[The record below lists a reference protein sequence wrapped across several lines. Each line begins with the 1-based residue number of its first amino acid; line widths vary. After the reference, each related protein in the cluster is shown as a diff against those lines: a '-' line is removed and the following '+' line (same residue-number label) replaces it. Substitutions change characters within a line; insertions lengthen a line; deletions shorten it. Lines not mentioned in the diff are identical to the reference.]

1 MSAEK
6 KVKQPITKGVAKVP
20 VVMQMEAL
28 ECGAA
33 SLAMIL
39 AYYGKWIPLE
49 QVRFDCGVSRDGSSA
64 KNVLKAAR
72 SYGLT
77 AKGYRYEP
85 EDLKK
90 TGRFPCIIHWNFNHF
105 VVLDGFRGNKAVI
118 NDPAKGTYAV
128 SMEAFDESFTGISL
142 QFEPSE
148 NFEPGGKPASVLRY
162 AKKRL
167 KGTGTAIAFV
177 VLTTLISSLI
187 GIINPAFSRIFMDRL
202 LTGENPDWVFP
213 FLIGMILMGVVQLT
227 VMWIQQVYSLK
238 INGKLDM
245 VGNATFMWKI
255 LRMPVEFFSQ
265 RMAGDI
271 QVRKNTN
278 ASVAEGLVNTFAPL
292 VLNSLMMI
300 FYLVV
305 MIRYSP
311 VLTLM
316 GVTSVFL
323 NLLLSNIISKKRVNI
338 ARVQLKNAGKLAGA
352 AVAGIEMIETIK
364 ATGAENGFFEKWA
377 GYQAG
382 ANTGA
387 VKFRKL
393 NSVLGLLPGLISTL
407 CNTAVLMTGVF
418 FAMQGRFTVGMILAF
433 QGFLN
438 SFMAPAA
445 SLIAAG
451 QTLQEMR
458 TDMERVEDIMNY
470 PEDVIWGKADGKEPE
485 ACLKNHSESLLQTES
500 SPEEEYRKLSGHIEL
515 KNVTFGY
522 SRLAQPLIRD
532 FNLSL
537 KPGSRVAFFGP
548 SGCGKNTLCQK
559 ISGLYSP
566 RSGEILFD
574 GKKISE
580 IDRNVFTGSLAVVD
594 QDIILFEDTIANNIK
609 MWDNSIEDFEMIL
622 AARDAQLHDDIMMRE
637 GGYQYRLTEG
647 GKDFSGGQ
655 RQRMEI
661 ARVLAQDPTIV
672 ILDEATSALD
682 AKTEYN
688 VVKSIKDRGVAC
700 IVVAHRLST
709 IRDCDEII
717 VLDEGRVVERGTH
730 EELMRAGGMYTML
743 VSNE

>member
-49 QVRFDCGVSRDGSSA
+49 QVRFECGVSRDGSSA

-128 SMEAFDESFTGISL
+128 SMEAFDEAFTGISL

-162 AKKRL
+162 AKRRL

-323 NLLLSNIISKKRVNI
+323 NLLLSNIISKKTGKHCPCP
-338 ARVQLKNAGKLAGA
+338 AENAGKLAGA

-364 ATGAENGFFEKWA
+364 ATGAENGFLKM
-377 GYQAG
+377 GRLSGRSQYRSS
-382 ANTGA
+382 
-387 VKFRKL
+387 KFRKL

-458 TDMERVEDIMNY
+458 TDMERVEDVMNY

-500 SPEEEYRKLSGHIEL
+500 SPEEEYRKLS
-515 KNVTFGY
+515 
-522 SRLAQPLIRD
+522 
-532 FNLSL
+532 
-537 KPGSRVAFFGP
+537 
-548 SGCGKNTLCQK
+548 
-559 ISGLYSP
+559 
-566 RSGEILFD
+566 RS
-574 GKKISE
+574 
-580 IDRNVFTGSLAVVD
+580 
-594 QDIILFEDTIANNIK
+594 
-609 MWDNSIEDFEMIL
+609 
-622 AARDAQLHDDIMMRE
+622 H
-637 GGYQYRLTEG
+637 
-647 GKDFSGGQ
+647 
-655 RQRMEI
+655 
-661 ARVLAQDPTIV
+661 
-672 ILDEATSALD
+672 
-682 AKTEYN
+682 
-688 VVKSIKDRGVAC
+688 
-700 IVVAHRLST
+700 
-709 IRDCDEII
+709 
-717 VLDEGRVVERGTH
+717 
-730 EELMRAGGMYTML
+730 
-743 VSNE
+743 